1 MAKKTQGPPSDLA
14 MSIQEEQLREAMR
27 EKLRREREALRLY
40 EPLPYQDVF
49 HRSKAMEVVLQKGN
63 RAGGSMAGFIEVARA
78 VTGQDPYDK
87 YPKENGTAIC
97 LGYGEN
103 HIGRVIFK
111 YLFMP
116 GAFDIIKDLKTGK
129 WRTYRPWEPED
140 AAREKEKRAAPPL
153 IPERYIVPKS
163 ICWEKKAGKVFSRVE
178 FKTGWTLY
186 AGNSAGD
193 PSQFQGFNVNLYH
206 IDEDLATE
214 GWYQEA
220 LGRVAAVSGLIRWT
234 ALPHSQN
241 NELMDLIDRAEKSAG
256 EENPQAVAIKA
267 SIFQN
272 KFLPKESV
280 ERTVNAWKAQGD
292 DIYRKRA
299 MGELVIDSIKMYPTF
314 SRLYHGAIS
323 TDPGISKVREEFTKS
338 GGEPP
343 DNWTRYMFVDPGN
356 TVCAAILIATPPPEI
371 GRQPVVYREL
381 YIKGADAREFGRQA
395 KRAMGEK
402 VFQEFR
408 IDMHGARLR
417 HIGTSEL
424 PLGFYVKALEE
435 NGLRCE
441 VFGSAFGAGFDDI
454 ERREEATRLWLGSG
468 DDGEPGVYVALEQC
482 PMFCWEIERFRKIT
496 VKKGDQNLPT
506 DKGNRRLHTHAVE
519 CFEMAAAH
527 GCPYVPVPKR
537 SVGGTA
543 WIDIYLAAQERK
555 QQAATR
561 NAELRGADSGIYLG
575 MGGSTA
581 PSATGVS

>member
-27 EKLRREREALRLY
+27 EKLRRERETLRLY
-40 EPLPYQDVF
+40 EPLAHQELF
-49 HRSKAMEVVLQKGN
+49 HKSIAKEVVLQKAN
-63 RAGGSMAGFIEVARA
+63 RAGGSLAGFVEVARA
-78 VTGQDPYDK
+78 VTGQDPYNK

-116 GAFDIIKDLKTGK
+116 GAFKIIKDAKTGK
-129 WRTYRPWEPED
+129 WRSFHPWDAED
-140 AAREKEKRAAPPL
+140 KAREHEARASAPL

-193 PSQFQGFNVNLYH
+193 PSQFQGFNVDLYH
-206 IDEDLATE
+206 IDEDLATD
-214 GWYQEA
+214 GWYEEA
-220 LGRVAAVSGLIRWT
+220 LGRVAAVDGKIRWT
-234 ALPHSQN
+234 ALPHSRN
-241 NELMDLIDRAEKSAG
+241 NELMDLIDRAEKDAEG
-256 EENPQAVAIKA
+256 ESPQAVAIKA
-267 SIFQN
+267 SIFDN

-280 ERTVNAWKAQGD
+280 EQTVKAWKAQGE

-299 MGELVIDSIKMYPTF
+299 MGEVVIDSIKMYPTF
-314 SRLYHGAIS
+314 SRLYHGALS
-323 TDPGISKVREEFTKS
+323 TESGISKVRELLTKG

-343 DNWTRYMFVDPGN
+343 DDWTRYMFVDPGH
-356 TVCAAILIATPPPEI
+356 TVCAAVLLATPPPDV
-371 GRQPVVYREL
+371 GRQVVAYREL
-381 YIKGADAREFGRQA
+381 YIKGADAKEFGRQA
-395 KRAMGEK
+395 KRVLGEK
-402 VFQEFR
+402 IFHEFR
-408 IDMHGARLR
+408 LDMHGARLR
-417 HIGTSEL
+417 HVGTSEL
-424 PLGFYVKALEE
+424 PLQFYIKALEE
-435 NGLRCE
+435 NGLKCE
-441 VFGSAFGAGFDDI
+441 AFGSAFGAGFDDI
-454 ERREEATRLWLGSG
+454 ERREGALRLWLGSG
-468 DDGEPGVYVALEQC
+468 EDGEPGVYIALEQC
-482 PMFCWEIERFRKIT
+482 PMLCWELERFRKIT
-496 VKKGDQNLPT
+496 VKRGGQEIPT

-543 WIDIYLAAQERK
+543 WIDTYLAAQERK

-575 MGGSTA
+575 MGGSIA
-581 PSATGVS
+581 PPATGVS